1 MYFSSWLSKEDM
13 SLFLLE
19 GSLEESRNVLFIVEE
34 VEWWYG
40 SYFSGVEGILGGSCS
55 RAAALTQ
62 FCIC

>member
-1 MYFSSWLSKEDM
+1 M

-55 RAAALTQ
+55 RAVALRQ